1 VSQWFSIDNSPPEV
15 SLQRQGDE
23 WLVSVRDGLS
33 PIVRAEWSR
42 DGDGWTA
49 LAPADGLLDGRQ
61 EVFRFPA
68 ATGRHKVVVR
78 VVDRQHNRA
87 TAGATEE

>member
-1 VSQWFSIDNSPPEV
+1 M
-15 SLQRQGDE
+15 
-23 WLVSVRDGLS
+23 LVNDSLS

-49 LAPADGLLDGRQ
+49 LAPTDGLLDGRQ
-61 EVFRFPA
+61 ETFEFPA
-68 ATGRHKVVVR
+68 ASGRHMVVVR

-87 TAGATEE
+87 TAGAVEE